1 MTLKLLIEIV
11 LVSLVLRVSGQFDHF
26 PAQSDSQDA
35 RLPPPPPQTPV
46 RAPPPPPQT
55 PVRAPPP
62 PPSSPVRAAPRPQP
76 SRQQQTNL
84 RSGAAPVESEAPVSR
99 GRIRGRGRFKEEK
112 REQGNTRSQRVRVP
126 DRNSIVEQT
135 PQRR

>member
-35 RLPPPPPQTPV
+35 RL
-46 RAPPPPPQT
+46 
-55 PVRAPPP
+55 PPP

-126 DRNSIVEQT
+126 DRNSIVEQN

>member
-46 RAPPPPPQT
+46 RAPPPPPSS
-55 PVRAPPP
+55 PVRAPP
-62 PPSSPVRAAPRPQP
+62 RLQP
-76 SRQQQTNL
+76 SRQQQTNF
-84 RSGAAPVESEAPVSR
+84 RSAAAPVESEVNERAPVSR

-112 REQGNTRSQRVRVP
+112 KEQGNTRSQRVRVP
-126 DRNSIVEQT
+126 DRNSIVERT

>member
-46 RAPPPPPQT
+46 RA
-55 PVRAPPP
+55 
-62 PPSSPVRAAPRPQP
+62 APRLQP
-76 SRQQQTNL
+76 SRQQETNF
-84 RSGAAPVESEAPVSR
+84 RSAPVESEAPVSR

>member
-55 PVRAPPP
+55 PARA
-62 PPSSPVRAAPRPQP
+62 PPSSPVRAPPRLQP

-84 RSGAAPVESEAPVSR
+84 RSAAAPVESEAPVSR

-126 DRNSIVEQT
+126 DRNSILEQT

>member
-35 RLPPPPPQTPV
+35 RLPPPPP
-46 RAPPPPPQT
+46 PPPQT

-62 PPSSPVRAAPRPQP
+62 PPSSPVRAPPRLQP
-76 SRQQQTNL
+76 SRQQQTNF
-84 RSGAAPVESEAPVSR
+84 RSAAAPVESEAPVSR

>member
-55 PVRAPPP
+55 PARA
-62 PPSSPVRAAPRPQP
+62 PPSSPVRAPRPQP

-84 RSGAAPVESEAPVSR
+84 RSAAAPVESEAPVSR

-126 DRNSIVEQT
+126 DRNSILEQT

>member
-46 RAPPPPPQT
+46 RAPPPPPSS
-55 PVRAPPP
+55 PVRAPP
-62 PPSSPVRAAPRPQP
+62 RLQP
-76 SRQQQTNL
+76 SRQQQTNF
-84 RSGAAPVESEAPVSR
+84 RSAAAPVESEAPVSR